1 MTGRGSIGAVLLVLA
16 GCGGTGASTASDPAE
31 LAADVGCLAC
41 HTEADTSVAPT
52 LHGIWGSE
60 VELAD
65 GRTVTVDESYVRR
78 SITDPTADV
87 VAGYG
92 PTMPRLPLDESE
104 VDLLVEWVRSL
115 E

>member
-1 MTGRGSIGAVLLVLA
+1 MTGKGLIVAVLLVVA
-16 GCGGTGASTASDPAE
+16 GCGGTGATTGSNPAE

-41 HTEADTSVAPT
+41 HAETDTGVAPT

-65 GRTVTVDESYVRR
+65 GRTVTVDEDYVRR

-92 PTMPRLPLDESE
+92 PTMPRLPLDEAE
-104 VDLLVEWVRSL
+104 VDMLVEWVRSL

>member
-1 MTGRGSIGAVLLVLA
+1 MTGRGLIVTALLVLA
-16 GCGGTGASTASDPAE
+16 GCGGNGAATTDPAE

-41 HTEADTSVAPT
+41 HTETDTSVAPT

-60 VELAD
+60 VDLAD

-78 SITDPTADV
+78 SITEPTADV